1 MLIKKI
7 KGCDF
12 LCLRKKRKVLR
23 QCCQLKKDENIQ
35 YYYKK
40 QGQNSRQKY

>member
-1 MLIKKI
+1 MV
-7 KGCDF
+7 KGCDL
-12 LCLRKKRKVLR
+12 LCLREKRRGLH